1 MQHDANVWIMR
12 PFNGL
17 FLGVYAVLITL
28 LVITS
33 RLLRGKP
40 YETRRNVLTGMCAFS
55 IIGFLTGGGSCR
67 CSFAIS
73 T

>member
-1 MQHDANVWIMR
+1 MQYDANVWIMR

-33 RLLRGKP
+33 RLLRGKSF
-40 YETRRNVLTGMCAFS
+40 ETRGLGVKSNYAERKVL
-55 IIGFLTGGGSCR
+55 
-67 CSFAIS
+67 
-73 T
+73 